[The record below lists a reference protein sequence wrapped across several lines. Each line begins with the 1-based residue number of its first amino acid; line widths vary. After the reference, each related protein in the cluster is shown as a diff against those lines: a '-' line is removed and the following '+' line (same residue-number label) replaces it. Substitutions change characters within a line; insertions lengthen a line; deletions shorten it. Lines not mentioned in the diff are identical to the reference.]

1 MRGGRGRLRARGPVM
16 KNSSVV
22 KLVAALVLAGLLLVL
37 LLQNTTTVEVKLLFW
52 TITGPLVI
60 LAIVVGALGFLL
72 GLLVSRIASNRRRT

>member
-1 MRGGRGRLRARGPVM
+1 MVKSG
-16 KNSSVV
+16 SVV
-22 KLVAALVLAGLLLVL
+22 KLVGALVVVGLLLVL

-72 GLLVSRIASNRRRT
+72 GLLVSRIVSNRK